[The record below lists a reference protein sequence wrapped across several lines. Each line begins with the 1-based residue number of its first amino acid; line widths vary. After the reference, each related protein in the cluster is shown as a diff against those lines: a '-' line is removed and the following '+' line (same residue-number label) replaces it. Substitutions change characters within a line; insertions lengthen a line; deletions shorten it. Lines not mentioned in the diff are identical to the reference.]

1 MQKDQVIEIN
11 SGCMKLRLNGHKK
24 IELKLKKAAG
34 NVPLPG
40 PVGITVQGINFQDD
54 TFKEL
59 ELHRLDSTEG
69 MQLFE
74 TAGYL
79 RKAFSE
85 IEDKIHELGK
95 GLHRYA
101 E

>member
-40 PVGITVQGINFQDD
+40 PVGIIIHGINFIQDD

-59 ELHRLDSTEG
+59 ELHRLDSAEG

-95 GLHRYA
+95 GLHKYA
-101 E
+101 